1 MKGFLKSI
9 RSRAGISQPRPRRK
23 QRVTGQANQPL
34 TGTAQRQK
42 KKALAGLKARTTG
55 SSLPT
60 LGGRVGGP
68 QNPRGAYIG
77 KYTSPRGKA
86 AIGLRKKKAASDLA
100 GQQRRPKRK
109 PRPGGRLGS
118 KWTHVGGSLG
128 NPRPGTGTG
137 GTRRRVPSP
146 GGTRNPNPRR
156 DNLRGVPS
164 RKPAP
169 NMGGT
174 RGGRR
179 PRPERPRS
187 GPVLPPNRPRP
198 IVGSR
203 PRPIKRKTIK

>member
-1 MKGFLKSI
+1 MKGFLNSI
-9 RSRAGISQPRPRRK
+9 RSRAGIRPKQK

-109 PRPGGRLGS
+109 PRPGGKSWPVL
-118 KWTHVGGSLG
+118 
-128 NPRPGTGTG
+128 P
-137 GTRRRVPSP
+137 
-146 GGTRNPNPRR
+146 PN
-156 DNLRGVPS
+156 
-164 RKPAP
+164 K
-169 NMGGT
+169 
-174 RGGRR
+174 
-179 PRPERPRS
+179 PRS
-187 GPVLPPNRPRP
+187 GPVLPPNRPKLRP
-198 IVGSR
+198 R